1 MPEGDNDLGQE
12 FDELARDRFLFGSA
26 DEVAEQI
33 VRMMKATGANQLSC
47 PIQWPGMP
55 HEVVVEQMHVMA
67 EEVVPLVKQGL

>member
-33 VRMMKATGANQLSC
+33 VGMMRATGANQLSL

-55 HEVVVEQMHVMA
+55 QQLVLEQMHVMA
-67 EEVVPLVKQGL
+67 EEVVPRVRQGL